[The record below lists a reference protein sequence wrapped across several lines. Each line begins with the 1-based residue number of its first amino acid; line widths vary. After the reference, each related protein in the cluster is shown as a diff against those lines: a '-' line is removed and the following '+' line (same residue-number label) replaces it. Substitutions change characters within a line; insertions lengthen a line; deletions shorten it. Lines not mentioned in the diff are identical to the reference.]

1 MSPARTEQ
9 TVTVDG
15 RQLKVSNLDKIIYP
29 GDAEHPP
36 VRKAE
41 VIDYYLRIAPVML
54 PHLEDRCMTF
64 IRFPNGA
71 HEKGFFEKRCP
82 KHRPEWVDT
91 AIGPGDHNGE
101 IPYCVLDEPA
111 ALVWSANLAALE
123 LHALMSKAPDIDTPT
138 TMVFDFDPGAPATLV
153 ECCQIALL
161 ARDVLDAVGLQG
173 WAKTSGSKGLQ
184 VYVPLNTPGVT
195 HDATG
200 HFALAVGQV
209 LEKQHPTRVTTTMAK
224 VARPGK
230 IFVDWSQN
238 TRHKTTVAPYSMR
251 ARARPWVSTP
261 VSWDEVQ
268 ACAGGDVPLE
278 EMRWE
283 IDQLLERVAEVGDLF
298 DGVLATEQTLPTGR

>member
-1 MSPARTEQ
+1 MRTEQ
-9 TVTVDG
+9 TVDVDG
-15 RQLKVSNLDKIIYP
+15 RRLKVSNLDKIIYP
-29 GDAEHPP
+29 GDGEHPP

-41 VIDYYLRIAPVML
+41 VIDYYLRIAPVIL
-54 PHLEDRCMTF
+54 PHLEDRCITF

-71 HEKGFFEKRCP
+71 QEKGFFEKRCP

-91 AIGPGDHNGE
+91 AVGPGDHNGE
-101 IPYCVLDEPA
+101 IGYCLLEEPA

-138 TMVFDFDPGAPATLV
+138 TMVFDFDPGAPADLV
-153 ECCQIALL
+153 DCCQIALL
-161 ARDVLDAVGLQG
+161 AREVLDSVGLQG

-200 HFALAVGQV
+200 GFALAVGQV
-209 LEKQHPTRVTTTMAK
+209 LEKQNPSRVTTTMAK

-230 IFVDWSQN
+230 VFVDWSQN
-238 TRHKTTVAPYSMR
+238 TRHKTTVSPYSMR
-251 ARARPWVSTP
+251 ARARPWVSAP
-261 VSWDEVQ
+261 VTWDEVA
-268 ACAGGDVPLE
+268 ACAEGDVAPE

-283 IDQLLERVAEVGDLF
+283 IDELLDRVADVGDLF
-298 DGVLATEQTLPTGR
+298 AGVLTTEQSLPTGR

>member
-1 MSPARTEQ
+1 VSPARSEQ
-9 TVTVDG
+9 TVSVAG
-15 RQLKVSNLDKIIYP
+15 RELKVSNLDKIIYP
-29 GDAEHPP
+29 GDADHPP

-41 VIDYYLRIAPVML
+41 VIDYYLRIAPLML
-54 PHLEDRCMTF
+54 PHLAERCMTF

-71 HEKGFFEKRCP
+71 YEKGFFEKRCP
-82 KHRPEWVDT
+82 KYRPEWMDT
-91 AIGPGDHNGE
+91 AIGPGDHDGA
-101 IPYCVLDEPA
+101 IPYCLLDEPA

-138 TMVFDFDPGAPATLV
+138 TMVFDFDPGAPADLV
-153 ECCQIALL
+153 DCCQIALL
-161 ARDVLDAVGLQG
+161 ARDVLEAVGLQG

-200 HFALAVGQV
+200 NFALAVGQV
-209 LEKQHPTRVTTTMAK
+209 LEKQHPKRVTTTMAK

-238 TRHKTTVAPYSMR
+238 TRHKTTVSPYSMR

-261 VSWDEVQ
+261 VTWEEVE
-268 ACAGGDVPLE
+268 ACAEGDVSAE

-283 IDQLLERVAEVGDLF
+283 IDEMLERVKDVGDLF
-298 DGVLATEQTLPTGR
+298 EGVLTTKQQLPTAR